1 MIIPTILLNGVAV
14 VTILRSS
21 QLSSKPCYFIILL
34 QSVFDFAVGVLGI
47 PLFIFF
53 LANPVAEISNC
64 SFAMSFTRILMF
76 APILGSSIALIAM
89 TFERYIAILHPFA
102 YKSLVTKKRL
112 MKYVGANTML
122 EFLVIFGSFTAK
134 RLFHLYVMV
143 KVTLILLLTAYAY
156 TRICMV
162 VKKLACSQKKPRD
175 VVEGRRVTK
184 TKLFVK
190 EIRQA
195 RSCFIV
201 VICFFMLGF
210 LPATITTNFSSD
222 MDRFQELAMVVW
234 VFSLAITN
242 SSVNSLIFFWTKI
255 ILRKEALKAFSAE

>member
-34 QSVFDFAVGVLGI
+34 QSVFDSAVGVLGI

-64 SFAMSFTRILMF
+64 FAMSFTRILMF

-102 YKSLVTKKRL
+102 YKTLVTKKRL

-122 EFLVIFGSFTAK
+122 EF

-143 KVTLILLLTAYAY
+143 KVTIILLLTAYVY
-156 TRICMV
+156 TRIYMV
-162 VKKLACSQKKPRD
+162 VKNLACSQRKPRD
-175 VVEGRRVTK
+175 AAEGRRVTK
-184 TKLFVK
+184 TKLFLK

-222 MDRFQELAMVVW
+222 MDRLQELAMVVW

-242 SSVNSLIFFWTKI
+242 SSVNSLIFF
-255 ILRKEALKAFSAE
+255 

>member
-1 MIIPTILLNGVAV
+1 MNTTEEQGILMSCEILGTTHFVIAKFPSEQFVINHIFAITFNGIMIIPTILLNGVAV

-21 QLSSKPCYFIILL
+21 QVSSKSCYFIIFL

-64 SFAMSFTRILMF
+64 FAMSFARILMF

-102 YKSLVTKKRL
+102 YKTLVTKKRL

-156 TRICMV
+156 TRIYMV
-162 VKKLACSQKKPRD
+162 VKKFARKSLLA
-175 VVEGRRVTK
+175 
-184 TKLFVK
+184 K
-190 EIRQA
+190 E
-195 RSCFIV
+195 
-201 VICFFMLGF
+201 
-210 LPATITTNFSSD
+210 TT
-222 MDRFQELAMVVW
+222 
-234 VFSLAITN
+234 
-242 SSVNSLIFFWTKI
+242 
-255 ILRKEALKAFSAE
+255 